1 MTQTKAR
8 IEFLDLAKGI
18 CIILVVFYHTT
29 KFYGEDMPA
38 ADFFKAF
45 RMPLYFFLSGVFFKT
60 YDGFF
65 SFAKRKVN
73 KLLIPFIF
81 WYVVGSVCI
90 SILLYRVWGIV
101 LERADN
107 FSFWGSMGEFFTR
120 EDFPNSPIWFLLC
133 LFEINL
139 VFYLVFL
146 LAQKSPKYQTWIIS
160 IASIL
165 LGLFGVFLGIRHFN
179 LPMFLDS
186 SLSSLPFFAVGYVT
200 FRHTSFLK
208 PNKLDKYNWLIIFV
222 FFVLV
227 YLFAGDYSLKY
238 NSYSHQGVLSMYPCG
253 IMGVFAVVL
262 LAKNLVRVPVVSW
275 WGRYSIMIL
284 VSHRLVYQA
293 WAPLVSLFHL
303 SSWGSIMTNLFLTFS
318 SYFVLIPFMRR
329 FMPHVTAQK
338 DCIPIR

>member
-1 MTQTKAR
+1 MAHPKTR
-8 IEFLDLAKGI
+8 IEFLDLAKGF
-18 CIILVVFYHTT
+18 CIILVVLYHTT
-29 KFYGEDMPA
+29 RFYGVEMPA

-60 YDGFF
+60 YEGFF

-90 SILLYRVWGIV
+90 SLLFYHAWGIV
-101 LERADN
+101 LERAEN
-107 FSFWGSMGEFFTR
+107 FTFWGSMGEFFHR

-146 LAQKSPKYQTWIIS
+146 LAKKIPRYQTWIIS
-160 IASIL
+160 IISLL
-165 LGLFGVFLGIRHFN
+165 LGLFGVLLGVYHVD

-200 FRHTSFLK
+200 FRHTSVLM
-208 PNKLDKYNWLIIFV
+208 PNKLDKYNWLIIIFL
-222 FFVLV
+222 FVLV
-227 YLFAGDYSLKY
+227 YLFAGNYSLKY
-238 NSYSHQGVLSMYPCG
+238 NTYSPKGVLSMYPCG
-253 IMGVFAVVL
+253 VMGVFAVVL
-262 LAKNLVRVPVVSW
+262 LAKNLVRIPVVSW

-293 WAPLVSLFHL
+293 WAPLVSLFHWG
-303 SSWGSIMTNLFLTFS
+303 SWGSITANLILTFA
-318 SYFVLIPFMRR
+318 SYFVLIPFMQK